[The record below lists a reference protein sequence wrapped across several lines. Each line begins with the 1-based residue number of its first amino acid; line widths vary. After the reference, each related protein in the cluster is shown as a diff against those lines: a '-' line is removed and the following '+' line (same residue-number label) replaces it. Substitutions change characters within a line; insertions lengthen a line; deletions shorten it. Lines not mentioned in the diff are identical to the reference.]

1 MNCSPSTTYAVK
13 FLQINL
19 RHGRLASATFA
30 QTLLDLDI
38 DIALIQEPYATQV
51 DPKLP
56 PNMHFLLDAYEALH
70 KLDSNHHFGAAI
82 VAKRALNCR
91 FLPDHSQNH
100 VTTALVE
107 LDGYTKLLRSL
118 YLRPSLPSLEVEL
131 RPLLSRSPV
140 PLARTVIG
148 ADANAKSSL

>member
-1 MNCSPSTTYAVK
+1 MNCSPPPPINLTVK

-56 PNMHFLLDAYEALH
+56 PNMHFLPDAYEALH

-82 VAKRALNCR
+82 VAKGHSIVAFYPITLKIMSPQPWLNLTATPSYSARCTFALP
-91 FLPDHSQNH
+91 F
-100 VTTALVE
+100 
-107 LDGYTKLLRSL
+107 
-118 YLRPSLPSLEVEL
+118 
-131 RPLLSRSPV
+131 PLLKLNSALCSQDPQ
-140 PLARTVIG
+140 
-148 ADANAKSSL
+148 SLWLGL

>member
-1 MNCSPSTTYAVK
+1 MNCSPPINLTVK

-56 PNMHFLLDAYEALH
+56 PNMPFLPDAYEALH